1 MAYDPLKDQDFYVIQ
16 GQEPDWE
23 DDDDRWPLWKTT
35 ALVVAAGL
43 MCWSAFSWILIEVL
57 L

>member
-1 MAYDPLKDQDFYVIQ
+1 MAYDPIIQ
-16 GQEPDWE
+16 KSKPDWQDGE
-23 DDDDRWPLWKTT
+23 RWPLWK
-35 ALVVAAGL
+35 AVAFAGTVGL